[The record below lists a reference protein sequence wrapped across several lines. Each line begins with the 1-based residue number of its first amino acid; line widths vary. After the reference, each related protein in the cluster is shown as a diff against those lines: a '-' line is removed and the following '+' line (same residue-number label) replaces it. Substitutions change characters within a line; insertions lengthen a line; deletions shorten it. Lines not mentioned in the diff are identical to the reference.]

1 MPAFV
6 ICKKRGESG
15 PMERASIAELLKYGE
30 RITLE
35 CKKAENSLP
44 KSVWETYSSFAN
56 TVGGTILF
64 GIEENTKAKD
74 FSERFQVGEIRNP
87 DQILKDFWNT
97 VNSEKVSANIL
108 VDANVSIERYEGQ
121 HVIRIDVPQ
130 ASYHQRP
137 VYINGNPL
145 KGSFKRNHEGDY
157 HCTEEEVKSMLR
169 DASDTGND
177 GGLLDG
183 YTMDD
188 IDAETLKSYR
198 IEYEL
203 HNPDHVWNG
212 SDNKSFLRNLGGY
225 TVDRVTGKEGLT
237 TAGDRK
243 STRLNSSHE
252 IPSRMPS
259 SA

>member
-1 MPAFV
+1 
-6 ICKKRGESG
+6 
-15 PMERASIAELLKYGE
+15 MERASIAELLKYGE

-108 VDANVSIERYEGQ
+108 VDADVSIERYEGQ
-121 HVIRIDVPQ
+121 NVIRIDVPQ

-137 VYINGNPL
+137 VYINGNPPFQVI
-145 KGSFKRNHEGDY
+145 SIF
-157 HCTEEEVKSMLR
+157 
-169 DASDTGND
+169 
-177 GGLLDG
+177 
-183 YTMDD
+183 YT
-188 IDAETLKSYR
+188 
-198 IEYEL
+198 
-203 HNPDHVWNG
+203 
-212 SDNKSFLRNLGGY
+212 
-225 TVDRVTGKEGLT
+225 
-237 TAGDRK
+237 
-243 STRLNSSHE
+243 
-252 IPSRMPS
+252 
-259 SA
+259 